1 MWHWL
6 LLFSTKYD
14 SFTQCLEPK
23 LCICVVSGIATEMS
37 VWEGVVV
44 SPLDKAYEKPPE
56 KKDGEED
63 DMEADGGGD
72 EAMETA
78 DN

>member
-1 MWHWL
+1 
-6 LLFSTKYD
+6 
-14 SFTQCLEPK
+14 LEQRLK
-23 LCICVVSGIATEMS
+23 IIILSGIATEMS

-56 KKDGEED
+56 KKEGEED

>member
-1 MWHWL
+1 MEQRL
-6 LLFSTKYD
+6 SIIIL
-14 SFTQCLEPK
+14 
-23 LCICVVSGIATEMS
+23 SGIATEIS

-56 KKDGEED
+56 KRDGEED